1 MKQSKLLF
9 AIAAMALSVGYSHAQ
24 TADEIIA
31 KHVDAIGGKAVLS
44 QVNTI
49 VTEGNLEVMG
59 GNNPSKTYLVN
70 GKGYKNEIDFNGQKI
85 MQCVTDNGGWS
96 LNPMMSGPTAQPM
109 SAEDASAEKM
119 AIYVGAP
126 LYDYAAK
133 GYKAELLPNEKA
145 GDKDAYKI
153 KLTGSGTEMLLW
165 LDPSTYYIIKT
176 ERSVGGQVTT
186 SALSDYRKTDIGFV
200 MPFAAEITLP
210 QGFTLNTTVTKVDIN
225 TNVDATVFDMP
236 K

>member
-9 AIAAMALSVGYSHAQ
+9 AIAAMALSVGYTNAQ

-31 KHVDAIGGKAVLS
+31 KHVDAIGGKAILG

-49 VTEGNLEVMG
+49 VTEGTLEVMG
-59 GNNPSKTYLVN
+59 SSNPSKTYLVN

-85 MQCVTDNGGWS
+85 MQCVTENGGWS
-96 LNPMMSGPTAQPM
+96 LNPMMGGPTAQPM
-109 SAEDASAEKM
+109 TAEEASAEKM
-119 AIYVGAP
+119 AIYTGGP
-126 LYDYAAK
+126 FYDYAAK
-133 GYKAELLPNEKA
+133 GYKAELLPNEKV

-153 KLTGSGTEMLLW
+153 KLTGAGAEMTFW
-165 LDPSTYYIIKT
+165 IDPTTYYIIKS
-176 ERSVGGQVTT
+176 ERVAGGQVTT
-186 SALSDYRKTDIGFV
+186 SLLSDYRKTDIGYV

-210 QGFTLNTTVTKVDIN
+210 QGFTLNTSITKVDIN
-225 TNVDATVFDMP
+225 SNVDASVFDMP